1 MKVAVRPAVI
11 ELDGWRFEVVAHG
24 GQGAKLDEAV
34 RGNVIAAALACVRG
48 EGNVIRRSRHAT
60 TTSASIE
67 RPGMAP
73 LGVFIKLY
81 ERPPRSAVLKELFR
95 GSRADHAARMSSA
108 LRARGFG
115 VASVLITGREPH
127 GGRTMIVTS
136 YAEGAPLL
144 AVIAAAT
151 MARKRAILH
160 ALGAEIGRLHSA
172 GFIHGDLTPHNVFV
186 VRDDLPRFVF
196 IDHDRTRRRALAS
209 IGAARR
215 RLRNFVQLGRFA
227 LPGLT
232 RTDRMRVLAAYARV
246 MAVRDRQ
253 ALAHRVLA
261 MLRARLSRDRIVA
274 APHTNCAAD
283 RAIGGLRRS

>member
-1 MKVAVRPAVI
+1 MKAAVRPAVI

-34 RGNVIAAALACVRG
+34 RGKVIAAALACARG
-48 EGNVIRRSRHAT
+48 EGDVIRRSRHAT

-67 RPGMAP
+67 RPGRAP

-81 ERPPRSAVLKELFR
+81 ERPPRSVVLKELFR

-115 VASVLITGREPH
+115 VAPILITGLERD

-136 YAEGAPLL
+136 RAEGAPLP
-144 AVIAAAT
+144 AVIAAAA
-151 MARKRAILH
+151 MPRKRAILR
-160 ALGAEIGRLHSA
+160 ALGAEVGRLHRA

-186 VRDDLPRFVF
+186 VRDEPARFVF
-196 IDHDRTRRRALAS
+196 IDHDRTRRTHAL
-209 IGAARR
+209 IGARRR

-232 RTDRMRVLAAYARV
+232 GTDRMRVLAAYARV
-246 MAVRDRQ
+246 MEIGDRH
-253 ALAHRVLA
+253 ALAHRVVS
-261 MLRARLSRDRIVA
+261 MLRARLARDRIVA